1 MMEEIGEKEGYF
13 RKLSCLEKRMN
24 ELAFQETHFWNN
36 TLGKDFLDSN
46 STSYNECSLAYL

>member
-1 MMEEIGEKEGYF
+1 MEEIGEKEGYF